1 MKKLALLGGAA
12 GLGLVALLAWHH
24 STQAAD
30 HLDSDTLA
38 PNPLADV
45 NDVYAWMTT
54 DASKL
59 NLVMSVSPIDPGDR
73 TLSPAVQ
80 YAFHVTSK
88 TGLGVATP
96 GGTETT
102 VICVFK
108 SNTDGEC
115 WVTEGATVK
124 DYVTGDPSNTAGMT
138 SADGKLKVFAGRR
151 SDPFFFNL
159 AGFNKV
165 VAAAKA
171 AVGNGDLT
179 FDAAGCP
186 LTCAK
191 GADADCSQTA
201 QVFRQTLKAP
211 AVAGDEPCAVGATD
225 CFATLNIIGI
235 VVQVD
240 KTLVNAGTNT
250 SVGVWG
256 STHAGS

>member
-1 MKKLALLGGAA
+1 LKKLALLGGAA
-12 GLGLVALLAWHH
+12 GLGLVALLAWQH

-54 DASKL
+54 DATKL
-59 NLVMSVSPIDPGDR
+59 NLVMSVSPIDMGDR
-73 TLSPAVQ
+73 TLSNAVQ

-88 TGLGVATP
+88 AGLGVATP

-102 VICVFK
+102 IICVFS
-108 SNTDGEC
+108 SNTAGEC
-115 WVTEGATVK
+115 WVAEGATVK
-124 DYVTGDPSNTAGMT
+124 DYVTGDPSATAGMT

-159 AGFNKV
+159 QGFNKV
-165 VAAAKA
+165 VTAAKGA
-171 AVGNGDLT
+171 IASGQLQV
-179 FDAAGCP
+179 DAAGCP
-186 LTCAK
+186 TSCPGDL
-191 GADADCSQTA
+191 DCSATA
-201 QVFRQTLKAP
+201 ATLRNLLSAP
-211 AVAGDEPCAVGATD
+211 AGANDAPCAPGATD
-225 CFATLNIIGI
+225 CFAALNIIGI

-250 SVGVWG
+250 SIGVWG

>member
-1 MKKLALLGGAA
+1 LKKLALLGGTA
-12 GLGLVALLAWHH
+12 GLGLVALLAWQH

-54 DASKL
+54 DATKL
-59 NLVMSVSPIDPGDR
+59 NLVMSISPIDMGDR
-73 TLSPAVQ
+73 TLSNAVQ

-88 TGLGVATP
+88 EGLGVATP
-96 GGTETT
+96 GGTETLVT
-102 VICVFK
+102 CVFS
-108 SNTDGEC
+108 SNTAGEC
-115 WVTEGATVK
+115 WVSEGATVK

-138 SADGKLKVFAGRR
+138 SVDGKLKVFAGRR

-165 VAAAKA
+165 VAGTKA
-171 AVGNGDLT
+171 AIASGMLQV
-179 FDAAGCP
+179 DAAGCP
-186 LTCAK
+186 TACPN
-191 GADADCSQTA
+191 GDTDCSGTA
-201 QVFRQTLKAP
+201 QQFRQTLKAP